1 MNWKA
6 TPIRGPASA
15 SLTEVAAPGPA
26 DLRTL
31 LAGPGLSLAWFTMGS
46 VPLLEIGAAQG
57 FDAAVIDLQHGLWD
71 RMSTHLAVSALG
83 GMPVI
88 ARTAS
93 VAVAA
98 IGEALDSG
106 ARGVLVPLVE
116 TAAQARDAVAA
127 ATFPPGGVRSGGG
140 VRPLS
145 RGFAAYVADHASPL
159 IGVMI
164 ETAHGVANAAQ
175 IAATPGIDLVF
186 IGTGDLALSIGCFPE
201 FDERHEQACR
211 SVQDACRAAGVP
223 CGIFTGNAEAARA
236 RREQGFA
243 ATVAAN
249 DVDIVRRG
257 FATAATSVTTG
268 P

>member
-1 MNWKA
+1 M
-6 TPIRGPASA
+6 PIRGAASA
-15 SLTEVAAPGPA
+15 SPTEVAARDPT
-26 DLRTL
+26 DLRML

-46 VPLLEIGAAQG
+46 VPLLEIGARQG

-71 RMSTHLAVSALG
+71 RMATHLAVSALADL
-83 GMPVI
+83 PVI
-88 ARTAS
+88 VRTAS
-93 VAVAA
+93 VAAAA

-116 TAAQARDAVAA
+116 TAEQARDAVAA
-127 ATFPPGGVRSGGG
+127 ATFPTRGVRSGGG

-145 RGFAAYVADHASPL
+145 QGFAAYVADHASPL
-159 IGVMI
+159 VGVMI
-164 ETAHGVANAAQ
+164 ETVRGVANAAE
-175 IAATPGIDLVF
+175 IVATPGIDLVF
-186 IGTGDLALSIGCFPE
+186 LGTGDLALSIGCFPE

-211 SVQDACRAAGVP
+211 SVQSACRSAGVH
-223 CGIFTGNAEAARA
+223 CGIFTGTAEAARE

-257 FATAATSVTTG
+257 FATAASNATKGS
-268 P
+268 